1 MGGGLKDVHKR
12 KYDRVGV
19 LQKAWL
25 MPRGEILSF
34 KQFYLHR
41 QAFILKCKKIRS
53 KTKIT
58 TFSHASE
65 AQLPPL
71 FSRLNKKARERCILH
86 MHANLSITYRK
97 PFPRTRKAEVLSKTA
112 STETGITTAK
122 TNDKKFLICSETLA
136 AQGRNP
142 LLDILSFLSFLQNKP
157 NEDQLKSTQKI
168 SLTRSQTSK
177 KPSLRQNETNLISLT
192 ICCKTK
198 VTQTLKRGDLQ

>member
-71 FSRLNKKARERCILH
+71 VFTDEKKARERCILH
-86 MHANLSITYRK
+86 MHANKMGINGIRDETKQPSQAKKQINIINSGNSTAPYPARK
-97 PFPRTRKAEVLSKTA
+97 LKH
-112 STETGITTAK
+112 
-122 TNDKKFLICSETLA
+122 
-136 AQGRNP
+136 
-142 LLDILSFLSFLQNKP
+142 DILKAFPENQ
-157 NEDQLKSTQKI
+157 KS
-168 SLTRSQTSK
+168 RSTVENGLYRNGHNNRK
-177 KPSLRQNETNLISLT
+177 DK
-192 ICCKTK
+192 
-198 VTQTLKRGDLQ
+198 